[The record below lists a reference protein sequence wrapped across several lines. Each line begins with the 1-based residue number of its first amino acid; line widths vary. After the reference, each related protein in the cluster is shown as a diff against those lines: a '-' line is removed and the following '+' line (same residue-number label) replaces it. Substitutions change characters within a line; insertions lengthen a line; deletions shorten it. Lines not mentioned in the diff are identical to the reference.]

1 MEKKNQ
7 QEQQLQQSLG
17 RGGVGGGGGENG
29 WKNLMVHLNCM
40 TKRKNRSSV
49 RIPRINKRIH
59 GDKTIEDV
67 RPTIL

>member
-7 QEQQLQQSLG
+7 QGKQLQQSLG
-17 RGGVGGGGGENG
+17 RGGVGGGGENG
-29 WKNLMVHLNCM
+29 WKNLMVYLNCM

-49 RIPRINKRIH
+49 RIPRINKRVH